1 MLRASLT
8 MPRGDPYGVGCSC
21 HWLCWR
27 KETDL
32 SVASGKCV
40 VLEQPEA
47 MKLSCS
53 KTQIKVEIFRSHQH
67 GSRRFMQMDVGQSYT
82 FSIIVRVSL

>member
-32 SVASGKCV
+32 SVASGKRV
-40 VLEQPEA
+40 VLEQLEA

-53 KTQIKVEIFRSHQH
+53 KHRSRWKSSDHTSMGVDDSCRWMSANH
-67 GSRRFMQMDVGQSYT
+67 TLF
-82 FSIIVRVSL
+82 LL